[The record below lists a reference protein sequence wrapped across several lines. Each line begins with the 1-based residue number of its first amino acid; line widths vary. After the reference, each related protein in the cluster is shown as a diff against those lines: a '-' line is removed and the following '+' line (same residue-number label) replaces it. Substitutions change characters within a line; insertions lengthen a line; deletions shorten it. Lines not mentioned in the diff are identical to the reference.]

1 MMAKMAEN
9 FLRSNTVPELEEK
22 VRPMLS
28 SLSVEHLQALKR
40 LVEQE
45 LLKTGQV
52 RI

>member
-9 FLRSNTVPELEEK
+9 FLRSKTIPELEEK
-22 VRPMLS
+22 LRPMLS
-28 SLSVEHLQALKR
+28 NLSVEHLQALKT

-45 LLKTGQV
+45 LLKTTQV